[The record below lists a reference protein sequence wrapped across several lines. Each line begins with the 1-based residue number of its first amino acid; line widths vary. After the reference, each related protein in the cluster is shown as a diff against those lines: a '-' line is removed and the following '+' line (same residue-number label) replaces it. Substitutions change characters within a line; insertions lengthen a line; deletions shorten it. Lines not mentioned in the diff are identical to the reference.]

1 MKTELEKIQ
10 EEITQKVSAV
20 RAEETQAAQREQ
32 ETRRAY
38 DAARER
44 MAAALDS
51 GNLEE
56 YKAAGVAAEEKR
68 LELEFIEKSRDRSR
82 AAAASVEDEN
92 RIRHSL
98 VAESGRIRADALAQL
113 MSIYKEAAD
122 VAANALQQFVALDG
136 QFSTWERV
144 VMRKQGVFTVAP
156 DAARLTLLQMANMAK
171 AQIDKIKIMEGR

>member
-1 MKTELEKIQ
+1 MKTELEQIQ
-10 EEITQKVSAV
+10 EEITAKIAAV

-56 YKAAGVAAEEKR
+56 YKAAGIAAEEKR

-82 AAAASVEDEN
+82 AAAASAADET
-92 RIRHSL
+92 RIRLAL
-98 VAESGRIRADALAQL
+98 VAESGRIRADTLAQL
-113 MSIYKEAAD
+113 ISIFDEAAS
-122 VAANALQQFVALDG
+122 VAADALKRFAAMDEM
-136 QFSTWERV
+136 FSNWERI
-144 VMRKQGVFTVAP
+144 VMRKQGVFVVAP
-156 DAARLTLLQMANMAK
+156 DAARLSLQQLANLSK
-171 AQIDKIKIMEGR
+171 AQIEKIKIMEG